1 MNLVAN
7 ATACPSDWNLLMA
20 SANESAIKWPNA
32 DFSEKDVKEID
43 GNDDRV
49 EKGTIKQIL
58 VFACCTTII
67 RMFVN
72 TAGLARINY

>member
-1 MNLVAN
+1 MAN
-7 ATACPSDWNLLMA
+7 
-20 SANESAIKWPNA
+20 ANESAIKWPNV

-58 VFACCTTII
+58 VFAVT
-67 RMFVN
+67 M
-72 TAGLARINY
+72 L

>member
-1 MNLVAN
+1 MAN
-7 ATACPSDWNLLMA
+7 
-20 SANESAIKWPNA
+20 ANESAIKWPNV

-58 VFACCTTII
+58 VFAVTMLYHNQNGWKYCCWFLFRYLELMRDCVFT
-67 RMFVN
+67 
-72 TAGLARINY
+72 

>member
-1 MNLVAN
+1 MAN
-7 ATACPSDWNLLMA
+7 
-20 SANESAIKWPNA
+20 ANESAIKWPNV

-58 VFACCTTII
+58 VFAVTMLYHNKNCWKYSWLLFKYFEMMRDCIYT
-67 RMFVN
+67 
-72 TAGLARINY
+72 